1 MPCLSGAGELQVCRP
16 RPGWSAKKNY
26 RWLHLWKLISYRHLP
41 FYLYIIYI
49 YICIIFSNIYHVH
62 IYICTLYIFISV
74 IHILQTYHFF
84 LGGPNFR
91 DGSFSWSD
99 FSGAPKNGV
108 LEAWYLGATARGAQH
123 GVLQHLGVWKNF
135 PTYPWNIP
143 QIPNQQVYEGNSL
156 YFEIWGCLN
165 YVLGVCW
172 GSLGGL
178 ISSWIVWVKN
188 VVYPPV
194 LSWNSL
200 FYGGCEE
207 EFPFPLAGYVS
218 CLDGYYS
225 WMVNKIIEVG
235 KRCVFFCWK
244 GVFLEGRMLW

>member
-1 MPCLSGAGELQVCRP
+1 MHVSKKRMMAIDLMWQQRGIVPIKFVTAAFKGQQFIERLSSTWPTGGSECCSWPGSDVSAG
-16 RPGWSAKKNY
+16 
-26 RWLHLWKLISYRHLP
+26 
-41 FYLYIIYI
+41 
-49 YICIIFSNIYHVH
+49 
-62 IYICTLYIFISV
+62 
-74 IHILQTYHFF
+74 
-84 LGGPNFR
+84 
-91 DGSFSWSD
+91 
-99 FSGAPKNGV
+99 
-108 LEAWYLGATARGAQH
+108 RG
-123 GVLQHLGVWKNF
+123 
-135 PTYPWNIP
+135 
-143 QIPNQQVYEGNSL
+143 GNSL

-235 KRCVFFCWK
+235 KDAFFFVGKESSWK
-244 GVFLEGRMLW
+244 DECCGRPKIRLEIL